1 MKAWENGK
9 FRGNVTA
16 DILDASEP
24 GAVLVT
30 FWNNV
35 PRTQDIVVDWY
46 GVGKYCAPEPVWG
59 SWTPDA
65 SEPTPTPTPSPTPT
79 ASPSPTATPTDIL
92 VGIYGDATGEGEV
105 DISDYALVRA
115 VMVNVGG
122 CDPRADANMDGC
134 IDIADYALIRAI
146 MVSIAAP
153 HDMFAAGH
161 DFSTGAGTAHAAAY
175 KQVATMPLD
184 IFPNET
190 GWQPFNGSDYTDVEA
205 IDASDFSM
213 VANASGY
220 NAVQCRFT
228 VGGGIDLSTVT
239 DLGINFTGTSD
250 VLEAW
255 AWNFS
260 AGVWSQVCADI
271 SVPAGEGS
279 KGEHTACDCWGGV
292 YESYV
297 NGSGQMYILFI
308 HDAVNNDLDVDYVRV
323 ELTYP

>member
-1 MKAWENGK
+1 MDI
-9 FRGNVTA
+9 A
-16 DILDASEP
+16 DYARVKGVMLLASSCNP
-24 GAVLVT
+24 GA
-30 FWNNV
+30 
-35 PRTQDIVVDWY
+35 
-46 GVGKYCAPEPVWG
+46 
-59 SWTPDA
+59 
-65 SEPTPTPTPSPTPT
+65 
-79 ASPSPTATPTDIL
+79 
-92 VGIYGDATGEGEV
+92 DATEDGCV
-105 DISDYALVRA
+105 DISDYARLK
-115 VMVNVGG
+115 
-122 CDPRADANMDGC
+122 
-134 IDIADYALIRAI
+134 ALILGA
-146 MVSIAAP
+146 MAP
-153 HDMFAAGH
+153 SDMFVAGY
-161 DFSTGAGTAHAAAY
+161 DFSTGAGTAHMAAY
-175 KQVATMPLD
+175 KQVKNMPAVRWVGD
-184 IFPNET
+184 T
-190 GWQPFNGSDYTDVEA
+190 GWANFSGGDYSDVEA

-279 KGEHTACDCWGGV
+279 KGEHTACDCWGRV

-297 NGSGQMYILFI
+297 NGSGHVYILFI
-308 HDAVNNDLDVDYVRV
+308 HDAVNDALDVDYVRM